1 MNTRSSAHV
10 HTNFCD
16 GRAPAEEMVRSA
28 LERGFVSLGFSSH
41 APQRFGA
48 PCCVAPERENEYKAE
63 ILRLKEKYV
72 GQIALYL
79 GMERDLFACAGP
91 EGYDYCIASTHYFP
105 VENDYVAIDGR
116 AGKLAAYMWERLG
129 GDGLALARAYF
140 TQLRDYALSFRP
152 QIIGHFDLLRKNNAA
167 LHFVDEESPAYR
179 KIALDALDAL
189 RGRGALLEVN
199 TGAIARG
206 YLSTPYPAEF
216 LLRAW
221 LEWGEDIILNSDCHD
236 PRFLDAAYDETEARL
251 RALGFREAT
260 RLSAAGDGW
269 ERYAL

>member
-1 MNTRSSAHV
+1 MKTRSSAHV
-10 HTNFCD
+10 HTDFCD
-16 GRAPAEEMVRSA
+16 GRAPAEEMVCSA
-28 LERGFVSLGFSSH
+28 LEKGFISLGFSSH

-48 PCCVAPERENEYKAE
+48 PCCVAPEREDDYKAE
-63 ILRLKEKYV
+63 ILRLKKKYA

-79 GMERDLFACAGP
+79 GTERDLFACSGP
-91 EGYDYCIASTHYFP
+91 AGYDYCIASTHYFP
-105 VENDYVAIDGR
+105 LENGYTPIDG
-116 AGKLAAYMWERLG
+116 KPEQLAAYLRQRLD

-140 TQLRDYALSFRP
+140 SQLRDYALSFRP
-152 QIIGHFDLLRKNNAA
+152 QIIGHFDLLRKNNAV
-167 LHFVDEESPAYR
+167 LRFVDEESAAYR
-179 KIALDALDAL
+179 EIALDALDAL

-206 YLSTPYPAEF
+206 YLTAPYPADF

-236 PRFLDAAYDETEARL
+236 PRLLDAAYDETEARL
-251 RALGFREAT
+251 RALGFREAV
-260 RLSAAGDGW
+260 RLSPAGDGW